1 MSALLQPFLA
11 IHQRT
16 HFAFAFSIF
25 LTSQI
30 IVQEM
35 FISILFSVTAFSSP
49 LQLHVLFF
57 LLSFFYSVRLGVL
70 DTTGHKDLCVRYD
83 GTDSHFFLYSPHASD
98 IGIFLIISKKNI
110 NIITVCTTQPMKYA
124 FYRALV

>member
-1 MSALLQPFLA
+1 
-11 IHQRT
+11 
-16 HFAFAFSIF
+16 
-25 LTSQI
+25 
-30 IVQEM
+30 M
-35 FISILFSVTAFSSP
+35 FISILFFLLLFVHLCNYMYSFFS
-49 LQLHVLFF
+49 
-57 LLSFFYSVRLGVL
+57 LSFFYSVRLGVL

-98 IGIFLIISKKNI
+98 IGISLIISKKNI